1 MTLRARLQTL
11 AVVGVVLLASAGG
24 GWLGIRLGHAASEP
38 DIEHVE
44 VVAPEVLAGPPA
56 DVARSPGGFTGFGGA
71 PALRGEIQR
80 SGTVQRADAGAVV
93 VGTAESNVTVRY
105 TSPERLFRIVP
116 AGTPLRAGDLVQ
128 VRVKDGAALS
138 LLRLPANLEQGSNRP
153 R

>member
-1 MTLRARLQTL
+1 MTLRARLQTA
-11 AVVGVVLLASAGG
+11 AVVVAVMLASAGG

-38 DIEHVE
+38 HVERVE
-44 VVAPEVLAGPPA
+44 VVAPEVLAGPSA

-71 PALRGEIQR
+71 PALRGEVQR
-80 SGTVQRADAGAVV
+80 SGAVQRADAGAVV
-93 VGTAESNVTVRY
+93 VGSAESNVTVRY

-116 AGTPLRAGDLVQ
+116 AGSPPKPGDLVQ
-128 VRVKDGAALS
+128 VRVKDGAAIS

>member
-1 MTLRARLQTL
+1 MTLRARLQSA
-11 AVVGVVLLASAGG
+11 AVVVAVLLASAGG

-38 DIEHVE
+38 NVERVE
-44 VVAPEVLAGPPA
+44 VVAPEALAGPPA
-56 DVARSPGGFTGFGGA
+56 NVARSPGGFTGFGGA
-71 PALRGEIQR
+71 PALRGEVQR
-80 SGTVQRADAGAVV
+80 NGTVQRADAGSVV
-93 VGTAESNVTVRY
+93 VGPAESNVTVRY

-116 AGTPLRAGDLVQ
+116 AGTPLKAGDLVQ